1 MTLPPSPPAR
11 RKRGAQPGNLNN
23 LKHGFYS
30 RQVRAASQ
38 NEVGLA
44 GQVALTE
51 EITMLRL
58 FIRNVLEMGCQ
69 RGEQDLQQ
77 SMECLRTVCL
87 AISTLN
93 RLIRTQHWLTPQ
105 KDELAQSIQDALEMA
120 YRNFG
125 IP

>member
-11 RKRGAQPGNLNN
+11 RKRGAPPGNLNN
-23 LKHGFYS
+23 LQHGFYS

-69 RGEQDLQQ
+69 GGEQDLQQ

-93 RLIRTQHWLTPQ
+93 RLVRTQHWLTPQ
-105 KDELAQSIQDALEMA
+105 KDDLGQSIAEALEMT
-120 YRNFG
+120 YRDLG